1 MKIGILRHFE
11 VKLAY
16 PNQRFVSKDVVTKW
30 FADYDKADVVVKDV
44 DLSDI
49 DWEICYSSDMLRAI
63 LTAKETYRGEVI
75 ESSKLREIPLPTFTT
90 NLKMPFIWWAVA
102 VKLKQLT
109 NHESR
114 EQIKNAQQRISE
126 ILDQIATGRH
136 KSILI
141 VSHGSLMREMRKE
154 LRKRGF
160 NGPGFSYPENG
171 KLYVF
176 ER

>member
-11 VKLAY
+11 VKQAY
-16 PNQRFVSKDVVTKW
+16 PNQRLVSKEVVTKW
-30 FADYDKADVVVKDV
+30 FADYDNSDVVVKDV
-44 DLSDI
+44 DLSGI
-49 DWEICYSSDMLRAI
+49 DWEICYSSDMFRAI
-63 LTAKETYRGEVI
+63 RTAKEAYQGEVV

-109 NHESR
+109 NQASR
-114 EQIKNAQQRISE
+114 EQIRKAQMRFSE
-126 ILDQIATGRH
+126 FLDQIVTDKH
-136 KSILI
+136 QSILI

-160 NGPGFSYPENG
+160 NGPGFTYPENG